1 MSIQLVN
8 NGNRVFDTHLRYI
21 NRSDALW
28 ILGQVSEP
36 NYNVKTL
43 NSEVQFKIS
52 NKESYVSPNWVYT
65 SQHWSNWYVTNIFEP
80 VEKY

>member
-1 MSIQLVN
+1 MSIMAT
-8 NGNRVFDTHLRYI
+8 VFDTHLRDI

-52 NKESYVSPNWVYT
+52 NKVSYVSPKWVY
-65 SQHWSNWYVTNIFEP
+65 I
-80 VEKY
+80 